1 MDSSNIEMVAAD
13 EILSDSEMAFID
25 VELRRAGVDRPDSFY
40 NELWAESKYTLSNM
54 FVIVCCKSII
64 AINCEVLL

>member
-54 FVIVCCKSII
+54 FVIVCCKSI